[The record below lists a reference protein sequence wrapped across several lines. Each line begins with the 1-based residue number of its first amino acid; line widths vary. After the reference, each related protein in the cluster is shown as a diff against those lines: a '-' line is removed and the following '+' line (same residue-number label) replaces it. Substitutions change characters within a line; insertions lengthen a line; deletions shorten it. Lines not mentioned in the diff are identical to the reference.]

1 MEKTSIINYIV
12 KRIEAEYNLH
22 GIDKAKYYYKSYFV
36 LDSYKQLKDEVDE
49 QLINKNLEF
58 LIDKSI

>member
-1 MEKTSIINYIV
+1 METSIINYIV
-12 KRIEAEYNLH
+12 KRIEAEYKLNNK
-22 GIDKAKYYYKSYFV
+22 DKTREIYTSYFNQEV
-36 LDSYKQLKDEVDE
+36 YKELKYEVDK

>member
-1 MEKTSIINYIV
+1 METSIINYIV
-12 KRIEAEYNLH
+12 KRIETEYNLH
-22 GIDKAKYYYKSYFV
+22 GIDKAKYYYKSYFA
-36 LDSYKQLKDEVDE
+36 LDSYKQLKDEIDK

>member
-1 MEKTSIINYIV
+1 METSIINYIV
-12 KRIEAEYNLH
+12 KRIEAEYKLNNK
-22 GIDKAKYYYKSYFV
+22 DKAREIYTSYFNQEV
-36 LDSYKQLKDEVDE
+36 YKELKYEVDK